1 MIKDYLCIKDTKQ
14 MDNYIIFGAPLTG
27 KGTMCNLLQQ
37 RYLFNHKSTGAM
49 IRSHQ
54 ARGTRVGLLADKV
67 GVGEGNFMP
76 DNIISEMVK
85 GDFIAEYAHTKKGF
99 LLDGYPRT
107 IAQAKDIASFMFN
120 RKERFTALI
129 SFKADNVTLIER
141 VKKRAEA
148 EGRDD
153 DTEDVLKRRL
163 KKYEEET
170 KPILDY
176 FRGKGA
182 IIELDASGTVEEQF
196 HRLRLAM
203 GLPPVYSAI
212 VATGQNNEIGNGN
225 KLLWHLPDDFKYF
238 QEKTMGKAL
247 IMGRKTYES
256 LGRLDLPKRHIFIVT
271 RDESYIAQIR
281 ENADS
286 GKYKGSVENVTV
298 VHSIEDAIE
307 KSNKWSDE
315 NGTNEVMVCGGEQIY
330 CEFLNQ
336 GLLRF
341 VYKTEVNGEFEADA
355 FFPDLSKK
363 EMFVNSKVLN
373 EKDEKHEFDFS
384 FNELQLI

>member
-1 MIKDYLCIKDTKQ
+1 

-163 KKYEEET
+163 KK
-170 KPILDY
+170 
-176 FRGKGA
+176 FR
-182 IIELDASGTVEEQF
+182 T
-196 HRLRLAM
+196 
-203 GLPPVYSAI
+203 
-212 VATGQNNEIGNGN
+212 
-225 KLLWHLPDDFKYF
+225 KLL
-238 QEKTMGKAL
+238 M
-247 IMGRKTYES
+247 
-256 LGRLDLPKRHIFIVT
+256 
-271 RDESYIAQIR
+271 
-281 ENADS
+281 
-286 GKYKGSVENVTV
+286 
-298 VHSIEDAIE
+298 
-307 KSNKWSDE
+307 
-315 NGTNEVMVCGGEQIY
+315 
-330 CEFLNQ
+330 
-336 GLLRF
+336 RF
-341 VYKTEVNGEFEADA
+341 
-355 FFPDLSKK
+355 
-363 EMFVNSKVLN
+363 
-373 EKDEKHEFDFS
+373 
-384 FNELQLI
+384 